1 MPNPKHLPHLIKLLE
16 DESDIVQQSVLDEL
30 SSFGPSLE
38 KELRRLNI
46 APDADQFRTIRQRLE
61 EHNRKWLRNEWPR
74 WFDIEHDKLR
84 LEAALTLLADFQN
97 GRNYPVKLPAL
108 LNQVA
113 DEFLSTH
120 KPAGARELSSFL
132 FRIKGLGGAQTDYY
146 NPLNSNLVYVLE
158 HMKGIPI
165 SLACIYMLVG
175 HRLGIPI
182 EGINTPGHFLA
193 KATIE
198 NKPYLVD
205 CFNGGRFLDKLDLVS
220 LNSKEPIRLE
230 NILKLECDANTIV
243 ARFLRNLVN
252 AYQESDNSPNVAF
265 MAELLELMTAEDGE
279 EAEE

>member
-1 MPNPKHLPHLIKLLE
+1 MRLLD
-16 DESDIVQQSVLDEL
+16 DESDVVQQTVLDEL

-46 APDADQFRTIRQRLE
+46 VPSADEFRAIQLRLE
-61 EHNRKWLRNEWPR
+61 EHNRKWLRTEWSR
-74 WFDIEHDKLR
+74 WFSIENDKLR
-84 LEAALTLLADFQN
+84 LEAALSLLADFQN
-97 GRNYPVKLPAL
+97 GRNYPGKLTPML
-108 LNQVA
+108 DQVA

-120 KPAGARELSSFL
+120 KPSGARELSSFL
-132 FRIKGLGGAQTDYY
+132 FRINALGGAQADYY
-146 NPLNSNLVYVLE
+146 SPLNSNLVYVLE
-158 HMKGIPI
+158 HKKGIPI

-193 KATIE
+193 KAVIE
-198 NKPYLVD
+198 EKPYLVD

-220 LNSKEPIRLE
+220 LNPKEPIRLE
-230 NILKLECDANTIV
+230 NILKLECNADTIV

-252 AYQESDNSPNVAF
+252 AYQEVDNSANVSF
-265 MAELLELMTAEDGE
+265 MAELLEMMTAEGGG